1 MHILRRERMTQ
12 GLNKRS
18 WEGKGQVWELLEEEQ
33 TRQERDRDKPLE
45 GWTKKL
51 TLKFNTPFQLLMGKL
66 IIFR

>member
-1 MHILRRERMTQ
+1 MTQ

-45 GWTKKL
+45 G
-51 TLKFNTPFQLLMGKL
+51 
-66 IIFR
+66 